1 MPKPPAHKITIGA
14 DPEFFVKLGRTFKSA
29 HGLVAGTK
37 AEPSPLKDGAVQV
50 DGLALEFNIDPCDTA
65 EKFDSCIT
73 SVLSQIRDIVPA
85 KYSFE
90 FVPTAKF
97 TPLHMAKQPPEAL
110 ELGCEP
116 DYNAY
121 LGEANDKPDGA
132 AGLRTAAGHVH
143 IGIDRVLS
151 EVEKRK
157 LVILCDIF
165 LGLDSLSWDT
175 DTLRRSM
182 YGKAG
187 CYRSKPYGIEYRT
200 MSNAWVSDPKL
211 RKRVFDGAVEAVNN
225 LDNFNKIIELVERK
239 TGSKYYEGLPNC
251 INNSDPVSAERLLA
265 EVYRLVYRQAA

>member
-1 MPKPPAHKITIGA
+1 MGEFQIGDVVRKISGLTFCNNAYTVTVSKIEGDKVYAEETGLWTTAKDLRLVRRVAPTAPPIPEVVLPRPPAHKITIGA

-116 DYNAY
+116 D
-121 LGEANDKPDGA
+121 
-132 AGLRTAAGHVH
+132 
-143 IGIDRVLS
+143 
-151 EVEKRK
+151 
-157 LVILCDIF
+157 
-165 LGLDSLSWDT
+165 
-175 DTLRRSM
+175 SM
-182 YGKAG
+182 L
-187 CYRSKPYGIEYRT
+187 T
-200 MSNAWVSDPKL
+200 
-211 RKRVFDGAVEAVNN
+211 
-225 LDNFNKIIELVERK
+225 
-239 TGSKYYEGLPNC
+239 
-251 INNSDPVSAERLLA
+251 
-265 EVYRLVYRQAA
+265 